1 MQNARPF
8 DSALI
13 PTSVA
18 LGWRRRG
25 ERVMVLSAIL
35 VLALMFLIATL
46 FPVNMGLMGVV
57 AAFGVGLAAG
67 LPSAEIV
74 GGFPSGLFL
83 TLVGITYLF
92 AVAHA
97 NGTIDRIIST
107 AVAAVRGRVWAIP
120 WIMFASAAVLTG
132 FGAVSP
138 AAVAIL
144 APIALGFA
152 AQYRLSP
159 MLMGLMVVHGAQAG
173 GFSPIS
179 VYGGITN
186 RIVADAGLPLSPLT
200 TFSASLAMN
209 MAAAAIL
216 FLVLRRGEGRAAGLG
231 LGQVAAVEAAVA
243 ERKGGALEQGLT
255 VLGLL
260 LVAVLTL
267 GFGIEIGF
275 SAIAVGL
282 VLSLFSLG
290 RQKGALSRIPW
301 PEVVLVV
308 GVGMYV
314 AVLDR
319 TGVIDTVGAAVA
331 GLGAPLAA
339 ALLLCLIGAV
349 VSAFASSVAV
359 LGSLIPLAVPLLLSG
374 SGVNAVGFIAA
385 MAVSST
391 IVDVSPFSTNGAL
404 VLANAGPDVDKTAFF
419 RSLMLY
425 GAAMTVVAPLVAW
438 ALLVALR

>member
-1 MQNARPF
+1 
-8 DSALI
+8 
-13 PTSVA
+13 
-18 LGWRRRG
+18 
-25 ERVMVLSAIL
+25 MVLASIL
-35 VLALMFLIATL
+35 VLALMFLVASR

-83 TLVGITYLF
+83 TLVGVTYLF

-97 NGTIDRIIST
+97 NGTVDRIISI
-107 AVAAVRGRVWAIP
+107 AVSAVRGRVWAIP
-120 WIMFASAAVLTG
+120 WIMFASAAALTG

-152 AQYRLSP
+152 VQHRLNP

-186 RIVADAGLPLSPLT
+186 RIVAEAGLPLSPLA

-209 MAAAAIL
+209 TVAAAIL
-216 FLVLRRGEGRAAGLG
+216 FVVLRRPEPAAGAG
-231 LGQVAAVEAAVA
+231 DMAADVAAVEASVA
-243 ERKGGALEQGLT
+243 ERRGSGLEQALT
-255 VLGLL
+255 VAGLVG
-260 LVAVLTL
+260 VAVATL
-267 GFGIEIGF
+267 AYGVEIGF

-282 VLSLFSLG
+282 GLSLLSLG
-290 RQKGALSRIPW
+290 RHRGALSSIPW
-301 PEVVLVV
+301 PEIVLVM
-308 GVGMYV
+308 GVGLYV
-314 AVLDR
+314 AVLDK
-319 TGVIDTVGAAVA
+319 TGVIDTVGGAVA

-339 ALLLCLIGAV
+339 ALLLCVVGAV

-374 SGVNAVGFIAA
+374 AGVDAIGFIAA

-404 VLANAGPDVDKTAFF
+404 VLANAQGADRTALF
-419 RSLMLY
+419 RRLMAY
-425 GAAMTVVAPLVAW
+425 GAIVTVAAPLAAW
-438 ALLVALR
+438 ALLVLPR

>member
-1 MQNARPF
+1 
-8 DSALI
+8 
-13 PTSVA
+13 
-18 LGWRRRG
+18 
-25 ERVMVLSAIL
+25 MVLASIL
-35 VLALMFLIATL
+35 VLALMFLVATR

-83 TLVGITYLF
+83 TLVGVTYLF

-97 NGTIDRIIST
+97 NGTVDRIIST

-144 APIALGFA
+144 APMAMGFA
-152 AQYRLSP
+152 VQHRLSP

-186 RIVADAGLPLSPLT
+186 RIVAEAGLPLVPLA
-200 TFSASLAMN
+200 TFFASLAMN
-209 MAAAAIL
+209 TVAAAIL
-216 FLVLRRGEGRAAGLG
+216 FFVLRRPVAAAAGETAAD
-231 LGQVAAVEAAVA
+231 VAAMEAAVA
-243 ERKGGALEQGLT
+243 ERRGSGLEQALT
-255 VLGLL
+255 VVGLL
-260 LVAVLTL
+260 GVAVATL
-267 GFGIEIGF
+267 AYGVEIGF

-282 VLSLFSLG
+282 ALSLLSLA
-290 RQKGALSRIPW
+290 RHQGALQTIPW
-301 PEVVLVV
+301 PEIVLVM
-308 GVGMYV
+308 GVGLYV
-314 AVLDR
+314 AVLHK
-319 TGVIDTVGAAVA
+319 TGVIDDLGGAVA
-331 GLGAPLAA
+331 RLGAPLAA
-339 ALLLCLIGAV
+339 ALLLCVVGAV

-374 SGVNAVGFIAA
+374 TGVDAVGFIAA

-404 VLANAGPDVDKTAFF
+404 VLANARDTDRTALF
-419 RSLMLY
+419 RRLMLY
-425 GAAMTVVAPLVAW
+425 GAAVTVAAPLVVW
-438 ALLVALR
+438 ALLVLPR

>member
-1 MQNARPF
+1 
-8 DSALI
+8 
-13 PTSVA
+13 
-18 LGWRRRG
+18 
-25 ERVMVLSAIL
+25 MVLAAIL
-35 VLALMFLIATL
+35 VLALMFLVATL
-46 FPVNMGLMGVV
+46 LPVNMGLMGVV

-107 AVAAVRGRVWAIP
+107 AVSAVRGRIWAIP

-152 AQYRLSP
+152 AQYRLNP

-179 VYGGITN
+179 IYGGITN

-209 MAAAAIL
+209 TAAAAIL
-216 FLVLRRGEGRAAGLG
+216 FLVLRRAEEAGDG
-231 LGQVAAVEAAVA
+231 FGVAQVVAVEAAQA
-243 ERKGGALEQGLT
+243 EHKGSGMEQGLT

-267 GFGIEIGF
+267 GFQVEIGF

-282 VLSLFSLG
+282 MLSLLSIS
-290 RQKGALSRIPW
+290 RQRSALTRIPW

-314 AVLDR
+314 AVLQK

-339 ALLLCLIGAV
+339 ALLLCVIGAV

-374 SGVNAVGFIAA
+374 GGVDPIGFIAA
-385 MAVSST
+385 MAVAST

-404 VLANAGPDVDKTAFF
+404 VLANAGPEVDRTAFF
-419 RSLMLY
+419 RRLLLY
-425 GAAMTVVAPLVAW
+425 GAVMTVVAPFIAWAVLVA
-438 ALLVALR
+438 AR

>member
-1 MQNARPF
+1 
-8 DSALI
+8 
-13 PTSVA
+13 
-18 LGWRRRG
+18 
-25 ERVMVLSAIL
+25 MVLASIL
-35 VLALMFLIATL
+35 ILALMFLVASR

-67 LPSAEIV
+67 LPSSDIV

-97 NGTIDRIIST
+97 NGTIDRIIAI

-120 WIMFASAAVLTG
+120 WIMFASAAVLTA

-152 AQYRLSP
+152 AQYRINP

-186 RIVADAGLPLSPLT
+186 RIVAEAGLPLSPLT

-209 MAAAAIL
+209 TVAAVIL
-216 FLVLRRGEGRAAGLG
+216 FLVLCRAKPAVVGHAAEDVAALEAGVADRRGTGLEQALTIAGL
-231 LGQVAAVEAAVA
+231 LAVA
-243 ERKGGALEQGLT
+243 
-255 VLGLL
+255 
-260 LVAVLTL
+260 VATL
-267 GFGIEIGF
+267 GFGVEIGF

-282 VLSLFSLG
+282 LLSMFSIS
-290 RQKGALSRIPW
+290 RHAGALSRIPW
-301 PEVVLVV
+301 PEVVLVM
-308 GVGMYV
+308 GVGLYV
-314 AVLDR
+314 AVLDEI
-319 TGVIDTVGAAVA
+319 GVIDTVGGAVA
-331 GLGAPLAA
+331 GLGQPLAA
-339 ALLLCLIGAV
+339 ALLLCVVGAV

-374 SGVNAVGFIAA
+374 AGVDAVGFIAA
-385 MAVSST
+385 MAVAST

-404 VLANAGPDVDKTAFF
+404 VLANAQGTDKTVLF
-419 RSLMLY
+419 RQLMLY
-425 GAAMTVVAPLVAW
+425 GAIVTVAAPLVVW
-438 ALLVALR
+438 ALLVLPR